1 MRWFSVGVQKLFI
14 CLIILAVSMGGGW
27 TKKVQFENKEPFR
40 LDIVQPGGVT
50 LILYTLSLSQIFNEP
65 YKDRGYFG
73 AGGGGFGSKKVVRLA

>member
-1 MRWFSVGVQKLFI
+1 MVFCGSAEVIHLPNYFGCEYGRRLD
-14 CLIILAVSMGGGW
+14 
-27 TKKVQFENKEPFR
+27 KKVQFENKEPFR

-73 AGGGGFGSKKVVRLA
+73 AGGGGFGGKKVVRLA